1 MIYLI
6 WFDFFENKSNDINQK
21 ENFDGP
27 SWKAKRL
34 TDSFVIFLSD
44 LYLIHLYYHTILL
57 YLVFNN

>member
-6 WFDFFENKSNDINQK
+6 WFDLFENKSNDINQK

-34 TDSFVIFLSD
+34 TDSFINFLSD
-44 LYLIHLYYHTILL
+44 L
-57 YLVFNN
+57 

>member
-6 WFDFFENKSNDINQK
+6 WFDLFENKSNDINQK

-44 LYLIHLYYHTILL
+44 LYLITFILPYYSALL
-57 YLVFNN
+57 SIQ